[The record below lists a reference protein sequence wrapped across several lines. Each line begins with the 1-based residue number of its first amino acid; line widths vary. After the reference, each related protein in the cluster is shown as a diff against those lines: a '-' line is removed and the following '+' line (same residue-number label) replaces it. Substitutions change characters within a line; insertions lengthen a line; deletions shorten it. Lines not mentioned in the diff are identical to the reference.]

1 MKEELKQSRYSRQ
14 VLFAP
19 IGEEG
24 QRRLGESRVL
34 IVGMGALGTVLANH
48 MVRAG
53 VGHVRFIDRD
63 FVEPSN
69 LQRQMLFDEQDAQES
84 LPKAVA
90 AERKLK
96 HINSEIHI
104 EGIVGDLTAANIDEV
119 AGQVDLILDGT
130 DNFQTRFLINDYA
143 FKHGIPYVYGG
154 VVAARGMQA
163 TFIPG
168 QTPCLRCLINEGEG
182 TGETCDTSG
191 VLAPVVDIIASY
203 QATEA
208 LKILV
213 GKKEA
218 LRTTLLSFDLWHGFS
233 HEIKLNQPKTAC
245 QTCQK
250 KEYPALEIKGER
262 QMTSLCGRDTVQITP
277 ATKREWDLTEW
288 KKRLERVGTVQLTP
302 FLLRAEVDGLR
313 LVLFTDGRVLVQGT
327 EDVNRAK
334 AVYARYIG
342 M

>member
-1 MKEELKQSRYSRQ
+1 MKQELKQSRYSRQ
-14 VLFAP
+14 MLFTP

-24 QRRLGESRVL
+24 QKRLGQSRVL

-69 LQRQMLFDEQDAQES
+69 LQRQMLFDEQDAAQS
-84 LPKAVA
+84 LPKAIA

-96 HINSEIHI
+96 QINSEIHI
-104 EGIVGDLTAANIDEV
+104 EGIVGDLTAANIDQV
-119 AGQVDLILDGT
+119 AHEVDLILDGT
-130 DNFQTRFLINDYA
+130 DNFQTRFLMNDYA

-168 QTPCLRCLINEGEG
+168 ETPCLRCLIDEGQG

-191 VLAPVVDIIASY
+191 VIAPVVDIIASY

-208 LKILV
+208 LKLLV

-218 LRTTLLSFDLWHGFS
+218 VRSTLLSFDLWHGFS
-233 HEIKLNQPKTAC
+233 HDIKLRQPKTGC
-245 QTCQK
+245 LTCQK
-250 KEYPALEIKGER
+250 KEYPALEIKEEG
-262 QMTSLCGRDTVQITP
+262 QITSLCGRETVQITP
-277 ATKREWDLTEW
+277 SVKRDWDLKEW
-288 KKRLERVGTVQLTP
+288 KKRLEKVGKVELTP
-302 FLLRAEVDGLR
+302 FLLRADIDDLR

-327 EDVNRAK
+327 EDVTRAK